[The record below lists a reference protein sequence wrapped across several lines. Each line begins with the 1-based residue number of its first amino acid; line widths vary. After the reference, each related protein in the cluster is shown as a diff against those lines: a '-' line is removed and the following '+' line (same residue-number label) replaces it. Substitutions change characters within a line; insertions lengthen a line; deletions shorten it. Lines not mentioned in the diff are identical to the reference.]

1 MPTAAAAAAAAAAG
15 GGDELE
21 GDSISDELLQQAIPN
36 LPPTDVH
43 IVNSLAA
50 AQEAAA
56 QLMALGSGGGQGVVF
71 ACDTEVMDI
80 DVT

>member
-1 MPTAAAAAAAAAAG
+1 M
-15 GGDELE
+15 
-21 GDSISDELLQQAIPN
+21 QRAIPN

-43 IVNSLAA
+43 VVNSLAA

-56 QLMALGSGGGQGVVF
+56 QLMALGGSGGEGLVF